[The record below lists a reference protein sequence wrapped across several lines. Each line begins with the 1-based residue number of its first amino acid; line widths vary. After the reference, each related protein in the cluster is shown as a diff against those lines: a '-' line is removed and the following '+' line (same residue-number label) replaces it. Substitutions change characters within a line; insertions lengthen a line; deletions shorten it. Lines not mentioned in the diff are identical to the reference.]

1 MISLLEASAQVFNV
15 FLMWYFNTVSISS
28 LMISMI
34 LYDIILP
41 HVFLMNTSEN
51 KNRIVELGWKNVLK
65 NIVGICNN
73 TVGNSEN
80 TATETNG
87 VRDSNI
93 EKEAKAQSKRRSN
106 TPRDKIVSPPSH
118 FLPVKNPIASAIPN
132 VSLNGEYSGY
142 KKDDLERPS
151 NSTLN
156 ANALDERAHTH
167 NISQTLISEMME
179 SGKDEKRY
187 MIYFKK
193 FAAFQ
198 ESRKRGKIISDIE
211 LEDQF
216 LPDIEQSKKYTRKN
230 SRVKGAHN
238 KSTVLQIAVT
248 WFGRNV
254 SWKELKHQLKLS
266 GTCLRWGSEGSMV
279 GILVFSTL
287 KVLHHINALGDLQFD
302 KNVKEHGMWFNV
314 HTESYKLGL
323 EVVDKLWL
331 IMALLCPMIQSLYLT
346 LKGLDTHG
354 IVITIRDNREASQRN
369 SSTSRGSQHRRHR
382 ESTEPHIELDNLN
395 IET

>member
-1 MISLLEASAQVFNV
+1 
-15 FLMWYFNTVSISS
+15 
-28 LMISMI
+28 MISMI

-93 EKEAKAQSKRRSN
+93 EKEAKEQSRRRSN
-106 TPRDKIVSPPSH
+106 TPRDKIVSTPSH

-167 NISQTLISEMME
+167 NISQTLISEMMQ

-238 KSTVLQIAVT
+238 KSTVLQIAVLEVNT
-248 WFGRNV
+248 LNEEETFKSND
-254 SWKELKHQLKLS
+254 LKLKGELNNRVS
-266 GTCLRWGSEGSMV
+266 LRTE
-279 GILVFSTL
+279 ILREISS
-287 KVLHHINALGDLQFD
+287 VLFAKQNEQ
-302 KNVKEHGMWFNV
+302 
-314 HTESYKLGL
+314 Y
-323 EVVDKLWL
+323 
-331 IMALLCPMIQSLYLT
+331 
-346 LKGLDTHG
+346 
-354 IVITIRDNREASQRN
+354 
-369 SSTSRGSQHRRHR
+369 
-382 ESTEPHIELDNLN
+382 DNL
-395 IET
+395 IENLIDLEESFVMDS